1 MKISKGTMMPTDDV
15 EPFARKL
22 KARGVPRGRI
32 EAMYLAQALHDYV
45 SSTGREVVSIETVLK
60 FARNYG
66 LTTMAVL
73 RAVIVLRSYGQ
84 IGTCGINGKLD
95 SVSANPA
102 LFWSAMCV
110 RVVADQQ
117 IMV

>member
-1 MKISKGTMMPTDDV
+1 MMPTDDV
-15 EPFARKL
+15 EAYL
-22 KARGVPRGRI
+22 CQLGAGGVPRRRI
-32 EAMYLAQALHDYV
+32 DAIRLAQALHDYV
-45 SSTGREVVSIETVLK
+45 SGTGREVVSIGTVLK

-84 IGTCGINGKLD
+84 IGTCGINSKLD

-102 LFWSAMCV
+102 LFWSVMCI
-110 RVVADQQ
+110 RAVADQQ